1 MVKIVFLDIDG
12 VLNDAL
18 TIQRLM
24 DDAPTMDHL
33 ECLKAIID
41 RTGAQIVLS
50 STWRL
55 FPLSRNII
63 KNKLKKVGL
72 EFIDRTKELM
82 RGRAAEIREW
92 LSRHSEVETFV
103 VLDDDKTLLK
113 EFPNNMV
120 KTAFFSGLL
129 PEHID
134 KAVEILNGNVIEI

>member
-55 FPLSRNII
+55 FSLSRNIV

-82 RGRAAEIREW
+82 KGRAAEIREW
-92 LSRHSEVETFV
+92 LSRHPEVENFV

-120 KTAFFSGLL
+120 KTAFFSGLC

-134 KAVEILNGNVIEI
+134 KAVKILNENVIEI